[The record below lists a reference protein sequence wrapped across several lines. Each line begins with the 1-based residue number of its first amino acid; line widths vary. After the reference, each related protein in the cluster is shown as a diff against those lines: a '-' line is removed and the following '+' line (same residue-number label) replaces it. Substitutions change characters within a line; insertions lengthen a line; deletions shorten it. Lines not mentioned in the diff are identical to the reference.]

1 MCFLAVPVWFG
12 VGVDDNKQPFK
23 EVTPAFPGRWAC
35 HYQDANQRH
44 LALVHAMWS
53 VPVTEHPGGGGR
65 CHQAPVWV
73 REAQTVTI
81 PFCKGVRG

>member
-1 MCFLAVPVWFG
+1 MRFLAVPVGFG
-12 VGVDDNKQPFK
+12 AGVDDNKQPFK
-23 EVTPAFPGRWAC
+23 EETPAFPLSAGT
-35 HYQDANQRH
+35 QDANQQH

-81 PFCKGVRG
+81 SFCKGVHG